1 MLPPPGLG
9 HLPAMAPKT
18 TSDPMWKPV
27 ARDDVVFR
35 RVGED
40 WVLFDPESQR
50 IHVLNLT
57 AALVWSFCT
66 GDYEVQHIEGR
77 VRDAFED
84 TTDDAGVAEALR
96 GFKAADL
103 LT

>member
-1 MLPPPGLG
+1 LLPACALG
-9 HLPAMAPKT
+9 HLPAMAPET
-18 TSDPMWKPV
+18 APDPTWTPV
-27 ARDDVVFR
+27 AREDVVFR

-40 WVLFDPESQR
+40 WVIFDPEAQR

-66 GDYEVQHIEGR
+66 GEFDVAGIEREVRG
-77 VRDAFED
+77 AFEHA
-84 TTDDAGVAEALR
+84 TDDAGAADALR
-96 GFKAADL
+96 EFRAAGL

>member
-9 HLPAMAPKT
+9 HLPAMAAKT
-18 TSDPMWKPV
+18 TLDPTWKPI

-66 GDYEVQHIEGR
+66 GEYDVEKIEGQ
-77 VRDAFED
+77 VREAFEKA
-84 TTDDAGVAEALR
+84 TDDAGVAEALR
-96 GFKAADL
+96 GFEAADL